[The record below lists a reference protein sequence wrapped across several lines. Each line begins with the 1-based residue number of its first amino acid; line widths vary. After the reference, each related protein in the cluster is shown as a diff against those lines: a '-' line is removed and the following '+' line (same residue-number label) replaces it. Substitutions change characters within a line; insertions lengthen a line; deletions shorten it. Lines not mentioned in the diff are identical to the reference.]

1 MTSVVEAVAT
11 HPPAEEPAAEPPRGR
26 LTRWAA
32 ARPDLVV
39 ALPIL
44 VAIVLVQAV
53 NIANF
58 PTVSDD
64 EGTYLAQAWAVQHEG
79 ALAHYSYWYDH
90 PPLGWL
96 QIAALSWIPALFDHG
111 MNVVMQA
118 RIIMIPVTAAAAAL
132 VYVVARRID
141 LPRWAAALAMVVFGL
156 SPLSVTMQR
165 EIYLDNVAVPWML
178 AAFAFALSQR
188 RHLWHHIAAGVC
200 AGVSVLSKETM
211 IITLPA
217 LVLAV
222 WRGSDRSTRIFS
234 MVGFAMS
241 FLLLTFQY
249 LLYAVLKG
257 ELFPGPDHNSLIGAL
272 QFQLGRGG
280 NSGWLLQTGSVTNM
294 TLHWWVVRDPII
306 LVVGVGATLVGLFV
320 KRLREV
326 AIASLLLV
334 AVAFRPG
341 GYLPA
346 MYVLQVLPFFALC
359 TAGVAD
365 AAARQFLSGRVSRW
379 LPQARNVLAFAA
391 VILAGLV
398 APHWETGDETAD
410 TAYSNQEYSQASAWI
425 RGNVADKPH
434 VRIVSDDAMWPDLV
448 AQGFRPGLG
457 AIWFYKVDLDPA
469 VTRTLPHGWKDID
482 YVVSSSIIREDPNGL
497 PTVRAAMQHSVVVA
511 RFGTGTQEIDI
522 LRVDKT
528 GNTFHQQA
536 GSGQ

>member
-26 LTRWAA
+26 LTSWAA

-44 VAIVLVQAV
+44 AVIVLVQAV

-118 RIIMIPVTAAAAAL
+118 RIIMVPVAAAAAAL
-132 VYVVARRID
+132 VYLVARRID
-141 LPRWAAALAMVVFGL
+141 LPRWAAALATVVFGL

-178 AAFAFALSQR
+178 AAFAFALSR
-188 RHLWHHIAAGVC
+188 RKHLWHHIAAGVC
-200 AGVSVLSKETM
+200 AGVSALSKETM

-257 ELFPGPDHNSLIGAL
+257 ELFPGADHNSLIGAL
-272 QFQLGRGG
+272 EFQLGRGG

-294 TLHWWVVRDPII
+294 TLHWWVVRDPVI

-346 MYVLQVLPFFALC
+346 MYVLQALPFFALC

-365 AAARQFLSGRVSRW
+365 ATARQFLSGSVSRW
-379 LPQARNVLAFAA
+379 LPQARNVLAFVT

-410 TAYSNQEYSQASAWI
+410 TAYSNTEYSEASAWV
-425 RGNVADKPH
+425 RANVADKPH
-434 VRIVSDDAMWPDLV
+434 TRIVSDDAMWPDLV
-448 AQGFRPGLG
+448 AQGFQPGLG

-497 PTVRAAMQHSVVVA
+497 PTVRAAMEHSVVVA
-511 RFGTGTQEIDI
+511 RFGAGTQEIDI

-536 GSGQ
+536 GGGQ

>member
-1 MTSVVEAVAT
+1 MTSVVEAVTALPRT
-11 HPPAEEPAAEPPRGR
+11 EEPAAEPRRRR
-26 LTRWAA
+26 LGRWASN
-32 ARPDLVV
+32 RPDLLV
-39 ALPIL
+39 AAPIL
-44 VAIVLVQAV
+44 VVIVLVQAV
-53 NIANF
+53 NITNF

-64 EGTYLAQAWAVQHEG
+64 EGTYLAQAWAIQHEG

-118 RIIMIPVTAAAAAL
+118 RIIMVPVTAVSAAL
-132 VYVVARRID
+132 VHVVARRIG

-165 EIYLDNVAVPWML
+165 EIYLDNFAVPWML
-178 AAFAFALSQR
+178 AAFALALSQR
-188 RHLWHHIAAGVC
+188 RHLWHHIAAGLC
-200 AGVSVLSKETM
+200 AGVAVLSKETM

-222 WRGSDRSTRIFS
+222 WRGSDRSTRVFT

-241 FLLLTFQY
+241 FVLLSFQY

-272 QFQLGRGG
+272 EFQLGRGG
-280 NSGWLLQTGSVTNM
+280 SSGWILESGSVTNM
-294 TLHWWVVRDPII
+294 TLHWWIVRDPVI
-306 LVVGVGATLVGLFV
+306 LVVGVAATVAALCV

-326 AIASLLLV
+326 ALASLLLV
-334 AVAFRPG
+334 VVACRPG

-346 MYVLQVLPFFALC
+346 MYVLQALPFLALC

-365 AAARQFLSGRVSRW
+365 AIARQFLTGRVSRW
-379 LPQARNVLAFAA
+379 LPQSRNVLAFCA
-391 VILAGLV
+391 VIAAGLV

-410 TAYSNQEYSQASAWI
+410 TAYSNTEYSQASAWV
-425 RGNVADKPH
+425 RAHVADKPH
-434 VRIVSDDAMWPDLV
+434 TRIVSDDAMWPDLV
-448 AQGFRPGLG
+448 DQGFQPGLG

-482 YVVSSSIIREDPNGL
+482 YVVSSSVIRQDPNGL
-497 PTVRAAMQHSVVVA
+497 PTVRAAMEHSVVVA

-522 LRVDKT
+522 LRVDKSGLT
-528 GNTFHQQA
+528 YHPQA
-536 GSGQ
+536 GGGQ

>member
-1 MTSVVEAVAT
+1 MTSVVEAVAI
-11 HPPAEEPAAEPPRGR
+11 HPPAEEPAAPAPRGR
-26 LTRWAA
+26 LSRWAA
-32 ARPDLVV
+32 ARPNLVV
-39 ALPIL
+39 AAPIL
-44 VAIVLVQAV
+44 LVIVLVQAV

-118 RIIMIPVTAAAAAL
+118 RVIMVPVTAAAAAL

-165 EIYLDNVAVPWML
+165 EIYLDNFAVPWML
-178 AAFAFALSQR
+178 AAFAFALSKR

-200 AGVSVLSKETM
+200 AGVAVLSKETM

-217 LVLAV
+217 LILAA

-249 LLYAVLKG
+249 LLYALLKG
-257 ELFPGPDHNSLIGAL
+257 ELFPGADHNSLIGAL
-272 QFQLGRGG
+272 EFQLSRGG

-294 TLHWWVVRDPII
+294 TLHWWIVRDPVI
-306 LVVGVGATLVGLFV
+306 LAVGVAATLVALFV

-326 AIASLLLV
+326 ALASALLV
-334 AVAFRPG
+334 AVACRPG

-346 MYVLQVLPFFALC
+346 MYVIQMLPFLALC

-365 AAARQFLSGRVSRW
+365 AIARQFLSGRVSRW
-379 LPQARNVLAFAA
+379 LPQSRNVLAFCA

-410 TAYSNQEYSQASAWI
+410 TAYSNTEYSRASAWVAA
-425 RGNVADKPH
+425 NVADKAH
-434 VRIVSDDAMWPDLV
+434 TRIVSDDAMWPDLV
-448 AQGFRPGLG
+448 DQGFQPGLG

-469 VTRTLPHGWKDID
+469 VTKTFPHGWKDID

-497 PTVRAAMQHSVVVA
+497 PTVRAAMEHSVVAA
-511 RFGTGTQEIDI
+511 RFGSGTQEIDI
-522 LRVDKT
+522 LRVDKSGQT
-528 GNTFHQQA
+528 YHPQA
-536 GSGQ
+536 GGGQ

>member
-1 MTSVVEAVAT
+1 MTSVVEAVVT
-11 HPPAEEPAAEPPRGR
+11 HPPAEQPAAAPPRGR

-32 ARPDLVV
+32 SRPDLVV

-44 VAIVLVQAV
+44 LVIVLVQAV
-53 NIANF
+53 NIGNF

-118 RIIMIPVTAAAAAL
+118 RVIMVPVTAVAASL

-165 EIYLDNVAVPWML
+165 EIYLDNFAVPWML
-178 AAFAFALSQR
+178 AAFAFALSRR

-217 LVLAV
+217 LALAL
-222 WRGSDRSTRIFS
+222 WRGSHRSTRIFS
-234 MVGFAMS
+234 LVGFAMS
-241 FLLLTFQY
+241 FVLLSFQY
-249 LLYAVLKG
+249 LLYATLKG
-257 ELFPGPDHNSLIGAL
+257 ELLPGPDHNSLIGAL

-280 NSGWLLQTGSVTNM
+280 NSGWILQSGSVTNM
-294 TLHWWVVRDPII
+294 TLHWWVVRDPVI
-306 LVVGVGATLVGLFV
+306 LVVGVGCTLLALLV

-326 AIASLLLV
+326 AVASLLLV
-334 AVAFRPG
+334 IVACRPG

-346 MYVLQVLPFFALC
+346 MYVLQALPFFALC

-365 AAARQFLSGRVSRW
+365 AIARQFLTGRVSAW
-379 LPQARNVLAFAA
+379 LPQSRNVLAFCA
-391 VILAGLV
+391 VIVAGLV

-410 TAYSNQEYSQASAWI
+410 TAYSNTEYSQASAWI
-425 RGNVADKPH
+425 KANVADKPH

-497 PTVRAAMQHSVVVA
+497 PTVRAAMEHSVVVA

-528 GNTFHQQA
+528 GRTDNPQA
-536 GSGQ
+536 GGGQ